1 MKDVD
6 IIRSVLSATE
16 RVVAMPD
23 NQLCERDA
31 ESLEK
36 AAHLIRLRLQQECEE
51 ALDAMREQL
60 TEDMYRWGL

>member
-1 MKDVD
+1 
-6 IIRSVLSATE
+6 
-16 RVVAMPD
+16 MPD

-36 AAHLIRLRLQQECEE
+36 AAHLIRLRLQQDCEE
-51 ALDAMREQL
+51 ALDAMREQI